1 MGTNR
6 GLHAV
11 VQLWLGKP
19 SSDPAMRP
27 QHEKLT
33 PNAERAPSPDSRG
46 YSRAMTADTPSP
58 PSRPPSSSGTRRPAP
73 GTAPGELETN
83 VDESPTLR
91 FLAYGPDGFNET
103 IADSLLDFTPSA
115 DWPVTWFDVDGPPD
129 RLVLEQLRDV
139 LGVHPLALEDV
150 IDQGQ
155 RPKVE
160 GYLDKHFMVVHML
173 SYTGRIELEQLSLF
187 ITEKCVVTFQ
197 GHVPSDSLEP
207 VRERIRQGK
216 GRIRQQG
223 TDYLIYALLDSV
235 IDHYFP
241 VADALADKLAELEAA
256 VLVAES
262 PNVIGRIQ
270 LLKRDLLQFRR
281 LLWPLA
287 EALNSLGRS
296 EDPLLCKE
304 TRLFLRDC
312 SDHVDQLKDMLEVY
326 RETSETLVETYLSV
340 LSNRTNDTMRFL
352 TLVTTIFIP
361 LTFLVGIYGMNFD
374 PDASPY
380 NMPELRW
387 RYGYPA
393 VLVVMVLMAIG
404 MFRYFAHKRW
414 FR

>member
-1 MGTNR
+1 MS
-6 GLHAV
+6 A
-11 VQLWLGKP
+11 
-19 SSDPAMRP
+19 DP
-27 QHEKLT
+27 
-33 PNAERAPSPDSRG
+33 
-46 YSRAMTADTPSP
+46 P
-58 PSRPPSSSGTRRPAP
+58 PSIPSSSRSSSGARRPPP
-73 GTAPGELETN
+73 GATPGELETSA
-83 VDESPTLR
+83 EEAPTLR

-103 IADSLLDFTPSA
+103 IAESLSDFTPNGP
-115 DWPVTWFDVDGPPD
+115 WPVTWIDVDGPPD
-129 RLVLEQLRDV
+129 LRLLAQLRDV

-160 GYLDKHFMVVHML
+160 GYLDQHFMVVHML
-173 SYTGRIELEQLSLF
+173 SYHERLEIEQLSLF
-187 ITEKCVVTFQ
+187 LSERCVVTFQ
-197 GHVPSDSLEP
+197 GREPSDSLEP

-235 IDHYFP
+235 VDHYFP
-241 VADALADKLAELEAA
+241 IVDKLGDKLAELEAA
-256 VLVAES
+256 VLVADS
-262 PNVIGRIQ
+262 PDVIGRVQ
-270 LLKRDLLQFRR
+270 ALKRDLLQFRR

-287 EALNSLGRS
+287 EALTSLGRS
-296 EDPLLCKE
+296 KDPLLCKE

-312 SDHVDQLKDMLEVY
+312 SDHVDQLKDLLEVY
-326 RETSETLVETYLSV
+326 RETAETLVETYLSV

-393 VLVVMVLMAIG
+393 VLVVMLLVALG
-404 MFRYFAHKRW
+404 MFRWFVHRRW

>member
-1 MGTNR
+1 
-6 GLHAV
+6 
-11 VQLWLGKP
+11 
-19 SSDPAMRP
+19 
-27 QHEKLT
+27 
-33 PNAERAPSPDSRG
+33 
-46 YSRAMTADTPSP
+46 MTADTPSP
-58 PSRPPSSSGTRRPAP
+58 PSRPPSSTGTRRPAP

-83 VDESPTLR
+83 VEESPTLR
-91 FLAYGPDGFNET
+91 FLVYGPDGFNET
-103 IADSLLDFTPSA
+103 VADSLLEFTPSA
-115 DWPVTWFDVDGPPD
+115 DWPVTWIDVDGPPD
-129 RLVLEQLRDV
+129 RRLLEQLRDV

-173 SYTGRIELEQLSLF
+173 SHHERIQLEQLSLF
-187 ITEKCVVTFQ
+187 LTEKCVVTFQ

-241 VADALADKLAELEAA
+241 VADALADKLTELEAA

-270 LLKRDLLQFRR
+270 ALKRDLLQFRR

-287 EALNSLGRS
+287 EALTSLGRS
-296 EDPLLCKE
+296 KDPLLCKE

-312 SDHVDQLKDMLEVY
+312 SDHVNQLKDMLEVY

-340 LSNRTNDTMRFL
+340 VSNRTNDTMRFL

-361 LTFLVGIYGMNFD
+361 LTFLVGVYGMNFD

-393 VLVVMVLMAIG
+393 VLVAMLLMALG